1 MAEVKEK
8 LLMEQVSNQALFEKL
23 QTVEALLLQQQ
34 KSALNDESKEL
45 WTVADIAVYFKLSER
60 HIRGAVIVDPL
71 FPRPVEIPSQR
82 DCRRCGAVCGAEE
95 GEESL
100 TVLCYRVRIAALT
113 FQKRCPLR

>member
-1 MAEVKEK
+1 MVEVKEK

-23 QTVEALLLQQQ
+23 QAVEALLLQQQ

-82 DCRRCGAVCGAEE
+82 DIRKRSSSLRWIAGDVVRYAERKKARRV
-95 GEESL
+95 
-100 TVLCYRVRIAALT
+100 
-113 FQKRCPLR
+113 

>member
-1 MAEVKEK
+1 MVEVKEK

-82 DCRRCGAVCGAEE
+82 DIRKRSSSLRWIAGDVVRYAERKKARRV
-95 GEESL
+95 
-100 TVLCYRVRIAALT
+100 
-113 FQKRCPLR
+113 

>member
-23 QTVEALLLQQQ
+23 QAVEALLLQQQ

-82 DCRRCGAVCGAEE
+82 DIRKRSSSLRWIAGDVVRYAERKKARRV
-95 GEESL
+95 
-100 TVLCYRVRIAALT
+100 
-113 FQKRCPLR
+113 

>member
-45 WTVADIAVYFKLSER
+45 WTVADIAAYFKLSER
-60 HIRGAVIVDPL
+60 HIRGAVIADPL

-82 DCRRCGAVCGAEE
+82 DIRKRSSSLRWIAGDVVRYAERKKARRV
-95 GEESL
+95 
-100 TVLCYRVRIAALT
+100 
-113 FQKRCPLR
+113 

>member
-23 QTVEALLLQQQ
+23 QTVEVLLLQQQ

-45 WTVADIAVYFKLSER
+45 WTVADIAAYFKLSER

-82 DCRRCGAVCGAEE
+82 DIRKRSSSLRWIAGDVVRNAERKKARRV
-95 GEESL
+95 
-100 TVLCYRVRIAALT
+100 
-113 FQKRCPLR
+113 

>member
-23 QTVEALLLQQQ
+23 QAVEALLLQQ
-34 KSALNDESKEL
+34 KETLTEDSKML
-45 WTVADIAVYFKLSER
+45 WTVADIAAYFKLSER

-82 DCRRCGAVCGAEE
+82 DIRKRSSSLRWIAGDVVRYAERKKARRV
-95 GEESL
+95 
-100 TVLCYRVRIAALT
+100 
-113 FQKRCPLR
+113 

>member
-82 DCRRCGAVCGAEE
+82 DIRKRSSSLRWIAGDVVRYAERKKARRV
-95 GEESL
+95 
-100 TVLCYRVRIAALT
+100 
-113 FQKRCPLR
+113 

>member
-1 MAEVKEK
+1 MAEVKGK

-82 DCRRCGAVCGAEE
+82 DIRKRSSSLRWIAGDVVRYAERKKARRV
-95 GEESL
+95 
-100 TVLCYRVRIAALT
+100 
-113 FQKRCPLR
+113 

>member
-23 QTVEALLLQQQ
+23 QTVEVLLLQQQ

-45 WTVADIAVYFKLSER
+45 WTVADIAAYFKLSER

-82 DCRRCGAVCGAEE
+82 DIRKRSSSLRWIAGDVVRYAERKKARRV
-95 GEESL
+95 
-100 TVLCYRVRIAALT
+100 
-113 FQKRCPLR
+113 